1 VAFRLADRRYVGEVL
16 CGSAQHR
23 GAADVDHLDGVL
35 LGHAFARGD
44 LRERVEV
51 DADEVERVNAV
62 LVQRGQVVRVVAT
75 GEDRGVNVRMERLD
89 AAPEQLGD
97 LRQVVDTP
105 DLDPVLRQVVGGAA
119 AGDELDA
126 ELGEARRELGEAL
139 LVVRRQKC
147 ALDQEISSLTAC
159 GSSRRSTSCTR
170 ARRVSTVSPSRTGTG
185 SAAITGPVST
195 PSST

>member
-1 VAFRLADRRYVGEVL
+1 M
-16 CGSAQHR
+16 
-23 GAADVDHLDGVL
+23 
-35 LGHAFARGD
+35 
-44 LRERVEV
+44 
-51 DADEVERVNAV
+51 NAV

-89 AAPEQLGD
+89 AASEQLGD

-126 ELGEARRELGEAL
+126 ELGEAL